1 MDYTLAD
8 LTKAVSMF
16 KNVEKKEEYI
26 ISFTKED
33 DGLWYGDYP
42 NWTFDHSHL
51 QMVRGADKL
60 CELLSYDGKHTKVSV
75 IPSKEHKILQSHDI
89 NERFALIRNDSVFTE
104 SDITKGAIYQV
115 QVNQFK
121 SLGGGIWLS
130 PVILFVIG
138 EYPKYIYLKSMM
150 KPLISQFYDING
162 REEAYAFMQDPIL
175 SKRLIEATEAVLN
188 NDNSVYNIFGHNII
202 KFHSCMLLF
211 ATISDNPVFKQA
223 IKKYHL

>member
-1 MDYTLAD
+1 
-8 LTKAVSMF
+8 
-16 KNVEKKEEYI
+16 
-26 ISFTKED
+26 
-33 DGLWYGDYP
+33 
-42 NWTFDHSHL
+42 
-51 QMVRGADKL
+51 
-60 CELLSYDGKHTKVSV
+60 
-75 IPSKEHKILQSHDI
+75 
-89 NERFALIRNDSVFTE
+89 
-104 SDITKGAIYQV
+104 
-115 QVNQFK
+115 
-121 SLGGGIWLS
+121 
-130 PVILFVIG
+130 
-138 EYPKYIYLKSMM
+138 M